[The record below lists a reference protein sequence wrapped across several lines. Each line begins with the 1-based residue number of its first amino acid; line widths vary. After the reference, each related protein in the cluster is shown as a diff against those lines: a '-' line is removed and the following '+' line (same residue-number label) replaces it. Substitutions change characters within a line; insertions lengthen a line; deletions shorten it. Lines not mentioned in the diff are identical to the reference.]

1 MFLAGEE
8 KAFSILV
15 LVEEAGGVVRKSV
28 VRKESVMLEND
39 REEQA
44 VYLDAGP
51 CFGLSLS

>member
-8 KAFSILV
+8 KAFSIIV
-15 LVEEAGGVVRKSV
+15 LAEEAGGVVRKSV
-28 VRKESVMLEND
+28 VRKESVMLENG